1 MQSNR
6 LTRKL
11 DHIIYSLILEK
22 KNEEN
27 YFDDITFV
35 HNCLPETNLDEIDLS
50 TNLNNLYLKTPIIIN
65 AITGGSEES
74 ERINLSLG
82 RIAREENL
90 TIAVGSQKIALKDPE
105 YEKSFKIVRKE
116 NPDGLIFANLGAEA
130 SVEDA
135 KKAVDMIEA
144 DAIQIHLNVPQEVAM
159 EEGRKKF
166 RGMLKNIENI
176 LKKVEVPVIVKEV
189 GFGIAKEEAMKLVS
203 LGVPIIDV
211 GGKGGTNFLAIENQR
226 SKKDPLNSLE
236 EWGIPTPASLI
247 EVVNTSGNQADVI
260 ASGGI
265 RTGLDAAKSFALGAK
280 AVGFAGGFLYI
291 LLTKGPDA
299 LKRHIK
305 KIKREITSVMLMTGA
320 KNIRE
325 LSKKPLVISG
335 TIREWIEARGIK
347 F

>member
-6 LTRKL
+6 LNRKL

-22 KNEEN
+22 KNDKN
-27 YFDDITFV
+27 YFDDIFFV
-35 HNCLPETNLDEIDLS
+35 HNCLPETDLDEIDLS
-50 TNLNNLYLKTPIIIN
+50 TNLNSLHLKTPIIIN
-65 AITGGSEES
+65 AMTGGSGES
-74 ERINLSLG
+74 ERINSALT

-90 TIAVGSQKIALKDPE
+90 AIAVGSQKIALNNSK
-105 YEKSFKIVRKE
+105 YERSFKIVRKE

-135 KKAVDMIEA
+135 LKAIDMIEA

-159 EEGRKKF
+159 REGRKKF

-176 LKKVEVPVIVKEV
+176 LKIVEVPVIVKEV
-189 GFGIAKEEAMKLVS
+189 GFGIAKEEATKLAN
-203 LGVPIIDV
+203 LGVSIIDV
-211 GGKGGTNFLAIENQR
+211 GGKGGTNFLAIENR
-226 SKKDPLNSLE
+226 RNKEEPLYNLE

-247 EVVNTSGNQADVI
+247 EVVNTLGNRVDVV

-265 RTGLDAAKSFALGAK
+265 RTGLDAAKSLALGAK

-291 LLTKGPDA
+291 LLTQGPNA
-299 LKRHIK
+299 LKNHIK
-305 KIKREITSVMLMTGA
+305 KTKQEIASVMLMTGA

-325 LSKKPLVISG
+325 LNKRPLVVSG
-335 TIREWIEARGIK
+335 AIREWIEARGIK